1 MDKRTFDRTV
11 WGLLL
16 AFGVVVPVLYFRWW
30 MPVTPVS
37 GDPSLFERGLGTPL
51 LLWLN
56 GRLGTFLNFR
66 FLGSLSWTAIP
77 LLVLAVVRWKQILPW
92 QRALALFTILGVL
105 VIGVFGG
112 FNYRYALTFEPLFV
126 VALFLFLH
134 QAFEQF
140 GHTLVQRRRYV
151 LVLVGIAVLNTAL
164 AIDLRQRTKAANATF
179 SSPDT
184 EGGSLKER
192 LDSSPQDLEGWL
204 KGMGVAATDTVLV
217 NNLPVWYYRT
227 ERPGIYYWCGSDQ
240 LFLEGGTPFLF
251 HDRTDAEVA
260 TFLRDSLHCRYIFS
274 TKELSTFAPRFQTF
288 LEERCTLLGTEHRD
302 HTLHRI
308 DTR

>member
-1 MDKRTFDRTV
+1 
-11 WGLLL
+11 
-16 AFGVVVPVLYFRWW
+16 
-30 MPVTPVS
+30 
-37 GDPSLFERGLGTPL
+37 
-51 LLWLN
+51 
-56 GRLGTFLNFR
+56 
-66 FLGSLSWTAIP
+66 
-77 LLVLAVVRWKQILPW
+77 PW
-92 QRALALFTILGVL
+92 QRSLALFTILGVL

-140 GHTLVQRRRYV
+140 GHSLVQRRRYV

-240 LFLEGGTPFLF
+240 LFLQDGTPFLF

-260 TFLRDSLHCRYIFS
+260 TFLRDSLNCRYVFS

-308 DTR
+308 DAP